1 MPEGVAHRTVAPTN
15 RQERRKAHTRLALVR
30 AAQSFIA
37 AGSLNVPILDITRA
51 ADVGMGSFYNH
62 FDSKEELFQAA
73 VEEALDTLGALL
85 DELTGGVDDPVQ
97 VFAQGFRL
105 VGRWHRRNPELS
117 RALLNGRLAL
127 GGSKRGLA
135 PRARRD
141 IRDGAHAGRFT
152 VRDHELAVTI
162 VGGAAFALGQF
173 LHDHPERD
181 DAETTDQ
188 VTEDLLR
195 MLGVSARE
203 ARRICALPLPRHRA
217 TAA

>member
-1 MPEGVAHRTVAPTN
+1 MAHRSVAPTN
-15 RQERRKAHTRLALVR
+15 RQERRKERTRLALVR

-37 AGSLNVPILDITRA
+37 AGNLNVPILGITQA

-62 FDSKEELFQAA
+62 FGTKEELFRAA
-73 VEEALDTLGALL
+73 VEEALDRLGALL
-85 DELTGGVDDPVQ
+85 DELTVRVDDPVQ
-97 VFAQGFRL
+97 VFAHSFRL

-117 RALLNGRLAL
+117 RVLLNSRLAL
-127 GGSKRGLA
+127 GGSKRGLGL
-135 PRARRD
+135 RARRD
-141 IRDGAHAGRFT
+141 IANGAQAGRFT
-152 VRDHELAVTI
+152 VRDPELAVTI
-162 VGGAAFALGQF
+162 VGGTALALGQF
-173 LHDHPERD
+173 LRDHPERD
-181 DAETTDQ
+181 DADTTDQ

>member
-1 MPEGVAHRTVAPTN
+1 MAHRSVAPTN
-15 RQERRKAHTRLALVR
+15 RQERRKERTRLALVR

-37 AGSLNVPILDITRA
+37 AGNLNVPILDITQA

-62 FDSKEELFQAA
+62 FGTKEELFRAA
-73 VEEALDTLGALL
+73 VEEALDRLGALL
-85 DELTGGVDDPVQ
+85 DELTVRVDDPVQ
-97 VFAQGFRL
+97 VFAHSFRL

-117 RALLNGRLAL
+117 RVLLNSRLAL
-127 GGSKRGLA
+127 GGSKRGLGL
-135 PRARRD
+135 RARRD
-141 IRDGAHAGRFT
+141 IANGAQAGRFT
-152 VRDHELAVTI
+152 VRDPELAVTI
-162 VGGAAFALGQF
+162 VGGTALALGQF
-173 LHDHPERD
+173 LRDHPERD
-181 DAETTDQ
+181 DADAADQ

>member
-1 MPEGVAHRTVAPTN
+1 VAHRSVAPTN
-15 RQERRKAHTRLALVR
+15 RQERRKERTRLALVR

-37 AGSLNVPILDITRA
+37 AGNLNVPILDITQA

-62 FDSKEELFQAA
+62 FDSKEELFRAA

-85 DELTGGVDDPVQ
+85 DELTVRVDDPVQ
-97 VFAQGFRL
+97 VFAHSFRL

-117 RALLNGRLAL
+117 RVLLNSRLAL

-135 PRARRD
+135 LRARRD
-141 IRDGAHAGRFT
+141 IADGAQAGRFT
-152 VRDHELAVTI
+152 VRDPELAVTI
-162 VGGAAFALGQF
+162 VGGTALALGQF
-173 LHDHPERD
+173 LRDHPERD
-181 DAETTDQ
+181 DADTTDQ

-203 ARRICALPLPRHRA
+203 ARRICALPLPSHRV